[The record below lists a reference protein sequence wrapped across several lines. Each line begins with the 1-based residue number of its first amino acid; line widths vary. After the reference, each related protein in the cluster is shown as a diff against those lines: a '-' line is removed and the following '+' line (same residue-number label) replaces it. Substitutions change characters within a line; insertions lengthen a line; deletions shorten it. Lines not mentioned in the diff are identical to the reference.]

1 MADIVGNDLQFIA
14 GAKLIHSDVQF
25 VGLEDTVAFAQMPE
39 GALGQDERWYF
50 KKVGGQRA
58 YFACE
63 SLVQAALAE
72 LKSELL
78 GQDGAHVLNPA
89 AGDALPLGPLVKNQE
104 FTFVTSGEVA
114 GKMVTA
120 GSMAVLLHD
129 VAESDAISWDD
140 LTYVESVSSGD
151 TLEATTTYAGAVKL
165 VDALRLNGKASH
177 GVVPTERAVANALI
191 GERET
196 EKGLID
202 ALAQQ
207 VLALLN
213 EQTGKLAGLS
223 GRVEAMEGVRAV
235 DHEEIVMIGDGQT
248 VHFRVALSKLFVDTP
263 ILLWEYNYTNGWR
276 RTLSQGG
283 DVVSEGGVSY
293 LEVGF
298 AGALPMNAFRVT
310 IKGKVARSQ

>member
-1 MADIVGNDLQFIA
+1 MAEIVGNDLQFIA
-14 GAKLIHSDVQF
+14 GARLIHSDVQF
-25 VGLEDTVAFAQMPE
+25 VGLEDLVAFAQMPE
-39 GALGQDERWYF
+39 GALGQDEKWYF
-50 KKVGGQRA
+50 KKIGGQRA

-89 AGDALPLGPLVKNQE
+89 AGDGMPMGPLSKNQE
-104 FTFVTSGEVA
+104 FTFVTAGEVM
-114 GKMVTA
+114 GKTVAA

-129 VAESDAISWDD
+129 VAEGETITWDD
-140 LTYVESVSSGD
+140 LSYVENVASGD
-151 TLEATTTYAGAVKL
+151 TLEATTTYAGAVML
-165 VDALRLNGKASH
+165 TEALRLNGKASH
-177 GVVPTERAVANALI
+177 GVVPTERAVANAVL

-213 EQTGKLAGLS
+213 EQTGKLAGLN
-223 GRVEAMEGVRAV
+223 GRVEAMEGSRAV

-248 VHFRVALSKLFVDTP
+248 ARFRVALSKLFVDTP
-263 ILLWEYNYTNGWR
+263 ILLWEYNFADGWR
-276 RTLSQGG
+276 RTLAQGG
-283 DVVSEGGVSY
+283 DIKSEGGVSY
-293 LEVGF
+293 LEVSF
-298 AGALPMNAFRVT
+298 AGTLPTNAFRVT
-310 IKGKVARSQ
+310 IKGKVAR